1 MDFNMGNTF
10 DSFKDGT
17 KEIAEITHQKTKELH
32 EKYVSKILPDCG
44 KYGDAAKFIAEMAPG
59 VAEYNAI
66 REGDWKEFAI
76 AAGLDIT
83 AVGIGVTT
91 ADAGYA
97 AIKGG
102 SAAAKTGTKLAVK
115 EIAEAGT
122 KKIMKKT
129 AGEAT
134 EKIVKE
140 TVGTAAEKIAKE
152 VTETG
157 VEKVAKET
165 VAMTTEKVVKEGIES
180 STEKI
185 IKENMKES
193 VDTGIRVSEKNFS
206 ELYTTSEERIRFA
219 KNSDGNWSKEIG
231 NSEFIP
237 HKKEAQEALAKYNQR
252 RIEYIDG
259 NPNFEKVSECIVK
272 IDNMTSV
279 RTSNFRQADIRCA
292 NKWNVEQKAGK
303 SNWTYRDVCQW
314 RSENRYSWHERID
327 RETMDLIPREIHE
340 ECKHFGGIAEC
351 KRAERIDGIGD
362 GFDE

>member
-1 MDFNMGNTF
+1 MDFNMENTL

-83 AVGIGVTT
+83 AVGIGATT
-91 ADAGYA
+91 AGAGYA

-102 SAAAKTGTKLAVK
+102 STAAKTGTKLAVK
-115 EIAEAGT
+115 EITEVGT
-122 KKIMKKT
+122 KKVMKET
-129 AGEAT
+129 AKEAT

-140 TVGTAAEKIAKE
+140 TVGTAAEKA
-152 VTETG
+152 
-157 VEKVAKET
+157 AKET
-165 VAMTTEKVVKEGIES
+165 TETIVEKIEKEGIES

-185 IKENMKES
+185 IKKNAKES
-193 VDTGIRVSEKNFS
+193 IDKGIRVSEKKFS
-206 ELYTTSEERIRFA
+206 ELYTTSEERIGFA
-219 KNSDGNWSKEIG
+219 KNSYGNWIKEIG

-237 HKKEAQEALAKYNQR
+237 YKKEAQEALAKYNQKG
-252 RIEYIDG
+252 IEYVDG

-272 IDNMTSV
+272 IDDMTSV
-279 RTSNFRQADIRCA
+279 RPHNFRQADIRCA
-292 NKWNVEQKAGK
+292 NKWNIEEKNGK
-303 SNWTYRDVCQW
+303 SNWTYREVCQW
-314 RSENRYSWHERID
+314 RSDNRYSWHERID

-351 KRAERIDGIGD
+351 KRAERINEIGD